1 MKSFHT
7 MKSVFMSSSIER
19 SSDHVAEIMKAPL
32 FFLALGSLFT
42 HELDAMPNHEWRGL
56 PILGSLPDEVASAAF
71 VVLHVPLFAAVVAL
85 VASPIE
91 RIRTI
96 SRLAVAGFVVVHAGL
111 HALSAGAPTYEFS
124 SLLSNS
130 LIFGGAAFGALYLA
144 LEIRSLRH
152 G

>member
-1 MKSFHT
+1 MKEP
-7 MKSVFMSSSIER
+7 V
-19 SSDHVAEIMKAPL
+19 

-56 PILGSLPDEVASAAF
+56 PILGPLPDEVAMAAF

-96 SRLAVAGFVVVHAGL
+96 ARLAVASFIVVHAGL
-111 HALSAGAPTYEFS
+111 HALSIGDPAYEFS
-124 SLLSNS
+124 SLLSKS
-130 LIFGGAAFGALYLA
+130 LIFGGAVLGALYLA
-144 LEIRSLRH
+144 LEIQSRQGRRR
-152 G
+152 